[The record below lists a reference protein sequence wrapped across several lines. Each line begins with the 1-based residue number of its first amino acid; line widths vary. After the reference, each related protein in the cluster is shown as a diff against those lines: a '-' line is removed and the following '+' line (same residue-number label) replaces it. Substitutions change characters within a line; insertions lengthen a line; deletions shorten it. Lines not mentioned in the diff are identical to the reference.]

1 VPNKRK
7 VSYCLVLLLGLV
19 VHCRK
24 PFQPKLRQLNNNYL
38 VVGGIINTSPRSIT
52 TLYLSRTLNLTDSNT
67 NVPELGAGV
76 QIEGRSGVIYSLS
89 AQSTAGTYVSDS
101 LTLDNNDQYR
111 VDIITSDGDSFQSD
125 FVSPRQTAPIDSLN
139 WSQNEDVTIYVNTH
153 DPTDS
158 SRYYWWEYAETWE
171 YRAPLMAPYAVSN
184 GLIYGRALDSQVN
197 VCYINHLSTDL
208 LLGTSGSL
216 GRDVISMQPLL
227 TIPNRDGRIYYRY
240 SLLVSQYAM
249 TQAAYQY
256 WQTIKTNSQQLGT
269 LFDPQP
275 SQLTGNIRSLKN
287 PGEPVVGY
295 ASAARQQQMR
305 MFITHD
311 QVADWTFNPAGDFAC
326 SILTIS
332 TDPGNF
338 LIWNYNDTSYSPY
351 YYSSMVSLVIAKN
364 ICLDCRV
371 QGGTT
376 TKPPFW

>member
-1 VPNKRK
+1 
-7 VSYCLVLLLGLV
+7 LLLGLV

-24 PFQPKLRQLNNNYL
+24 PYQPKLIQLNNNYL

-76 QIEGRSGVIYSLS
+76 EIEGRSGVIYSLS

-171 YRAPLMAPYAVSN
+171 YRAPLMAPYGVSN

-227 TIPNRDGRIYYRY
+227 SIPNRDGRIYYRY

-256 WQTIKTNSQQLGT
+256 WQTIKTNENVHHT
-269 LFDPQP
+269 
-275 SQLTGNIRSLKN
+275 
-287 PGEPVVGY
+287 
-295 ASAARQQQMR
+295 
-305 MFITHD
+305 
-311 QVADWTFNPAGDFAC
+311 
-326 SILTIS
+326 
-332 TDPGNF
+332 
-338 LIWNYNDTSYSPY
+338 
-351 YYSSMVSLVIAKN
+351 
-364 ICLDCRV
+364 
-371 QGGTT
+371 
-376 TKPPFW
+376 